1 MTLGAGMP
9 DGTLASGPRP
19 PWQRVLRRAVAA
31 LLVAL
36 VAVVL
41 ARQWDEIAPLLGR
54 LSPAVVVASLL
65 AVAAGM
71 LGSFLAWRALLIDL
85 GHHLPL
91 AGGMRVWFLG
101 NLAKYVPGSLWQA
114 VAQAELGRDYR
125 VSRRTSGAAL
135 VVSMLVG
142 LGTGALVAIANLPFL
157 GRDALDRYWWVL
169 LVPPVAAVVLWPP
182 LLNRVIDRVL
192 QLARR
197 EPLPV
202 PVSTRGLLRAAAW
215 DVAGWLCF
223 GAHVWLLGRAL
234 GIHDPILFF
243 QATGAFAA
251 AWCIGFLVV
260 FAPAGGGAREL
271 ALVLLLQP
279 TVPTTTAWVLAG
291 VSRLL
296 FTVGDLGW
304 GGAALLAE
312 RRRRRRQPD
321 PVPEAGTPGQDGG
334 SQ

>member
-1 MTLGAGMP
+1 M
-9 DGTLASGPRP
+9 
-19 PWQRVLRRAVAA
+19 AV

-41 ARQWDEIAPLLGR
+41 VRRWDEVGPLLAR
-54 LSPAVVVASLL
+54 LSVAALLASLL

-71 LGSFLAWRALLIDL
+71 LCSFLAWRAVLDDL
-85 GHHLPL
+85 GHRLPL

-101 NLAKYVPGSLWQA
+101 NLAKYVPGSIWQA

-125 VSRRTSGAAL
+125 VPRRTSGAAL

-142 LGTGALVAIANLPFL
+142 LGTGGLVTVATLPFL
-157 GRDALDRYWWVL
+157 GDGALDRYWWVL
-169 LVPPVAAVVLWPP
+169 LALPAAVVVLWPP
-182 LLNRVIDRVL
+182 LLNRIIDRVL
-192 QLARR
+192 RLARR
-197 EPLPV
+197 EPIPV
-202 PVSTRGLLRAAAW
+202 PVSARGLLGAAAW
-215 DVAGWLCF
+215 DVAGWVCF
-223 GAHVWLLGRAL
+223 GTHVWLLARGL
-234 GIHDPILFF
+234 GVHDPTLYL

-279 TVPTTTAWVLAG
+279 AVPATTAWVLAG

-296 FTVGDLGW
+296 FTVGDLAW
-304 GGAALLAE
+304 GGLALLAE
-312 RRRRRRQPD
+312 RRRTR
-321 PVPEAGTPGQDGG
+321 
-334 SQ
+334 